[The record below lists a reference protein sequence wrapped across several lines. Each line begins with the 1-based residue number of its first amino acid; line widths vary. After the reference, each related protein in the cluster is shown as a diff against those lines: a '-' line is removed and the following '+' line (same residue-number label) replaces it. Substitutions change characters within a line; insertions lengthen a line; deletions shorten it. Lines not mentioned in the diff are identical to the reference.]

1 MKKRLR
7 KILTGAVS
15 NDEVQ
20 HIYNAYDIV
29 GDIAIIRLN
38 ENSRKYGKIAAEAI
52 MQIHKNVR
60 TVLGQVGPVCGELRL
75 RKLEHIAGE
84 NKTTTTHRESGCVFS
99 IDVAQCY
106 FSPRLS
112 FERLRVANQVKK
124 GENVLNMFAG
134 AGCFS
139 IIIAKN
145 STAKKIY
152 SVDVNP
158 VAVKFMRE
166 NVRLNGVYG
175 RVVPLEGDAKVIIQK
190 RLCGMSDRVLMPLPE
205 KALAYIPFALL
216 ALRRNGGWI
225 HYYDFE
231 HANKG
236 EEAVKKV
243 KAKIAEKLD
252 NLGVNFE
259 VPFGRVV
266 RTTGPNWHQIVLDV
280 FVKGQLGQI

>member
-1 MKKRLR
+1 
-7 KILTGAVS
+7 
-15 NDEVQ
+15 
-20 HIYNAYDIV
+20 
-29 GDIAIIRLN
+29 
-38 ENSRKYGKIAAEAI
+38 
-52 MQIHKNVR
+52 
-60 TVLGQVGPVCGELRL
+60 
-75 RKLEHIAGE
+75 
-84 NKTTTTHRESGCVFS
+84 
-99 IDVAQCY
+99 
-106 FSPRLS
+106 
-112 FERLRVANQVKK
+112 
-124 GENVLNMFAG
+124 
-134 AGCFS
+134 
-139 IIIAKN
+139 
-145 STAKKIY
+145 
-152 SVDVNP
+152 
-158 VAVKFMRE
+158 
-166 NVRLNGVYG
+166 
-175 RVVPLEGDAKVIIQK
+175 
-190 RLCGMSDRVLMPLPE
+190 MPLPE

>member
-7 KILTGAVS
+7 KILAGAVS
-15 NDEVQ
+15 NDEVE

-29 GDIAIIRLN
+29 GDIAIIRVN
-38 ENSRKYGKIAAEAI
+38 ENSRKYGKIVAEAI
-52 MQIHKNVR
+52 MKIHKNVR
-60 TVLGQVGPVCGELRL
+60 TVLGQVGPVYGELRL

-112 FERLRVANQVKK
+112 FERLRVAKQVKK

-158 VAVKFMRE
+158 VAVKFMHE

-190 RLCGMSDRVLMPLPE
+190 RLFGTSDRVLMPLPE